1 MVIAMNRDFPRILT
15 LLRKERGISQKEAAG
30 SLGIS
35 QALLSHYEKGIRE
48 CGLDFLV
55 RVSDFYG
62 VSADYLLGRSPYRLG
77 PSIPEEGGDTGRRQ
91 LVLHSIQLLFELL
104 RACGNRGLLRDAS
117 LYLMLAVY
125 KLFRILH
132 LANPKNPPGLFSL
145 SPTLGSQYAQ
155 GVMHLCEGRLAAVCR
170 GERGEG
176 LEPVADMDKLL
187 LTADA
192 LAQGYPQHGPALL
205 RLIRQSEEQLAR
217 CASGGEEP

>member
-1 MVIAMNRDFPRILT
+1 MNRDFPRILT

-62 VSADYLLGRSPYRLG
+62 VSADYLLGRSPHRLG
-77 PSIPEEGGDTGRRQ
+77 PSLPEEGGTPGGRRQ
-91 LVLHSIQLLFELL
+91 IVLHSIQLLFDLL
-104 RACGNRGLLRDAS
+104 QACGNRGLLRDAS

-132 LANPKNPPGLFSL
+132 QANPKNPPGLFSL
-145 SPTLGSQYAQ
+145 SPALGSHYAQ
-155 GVMHLCEGRLAAVCR
+155 GVMHLCEGRLAAVSR
-170 GERGEG
+170 GERGDG

-192 LAQGYPQHGPALL
+192 LAEGYPQYAPALL
-205 RLIRQSEEQLAR
+205 HLIRQSEEQLVR
-217 CASGGEEP
+217 CSSGGEEP